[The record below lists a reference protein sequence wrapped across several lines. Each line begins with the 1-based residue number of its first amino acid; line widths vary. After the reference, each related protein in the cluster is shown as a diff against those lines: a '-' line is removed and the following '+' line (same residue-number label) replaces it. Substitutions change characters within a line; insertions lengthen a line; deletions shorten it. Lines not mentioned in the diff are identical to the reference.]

1 MMSMMLVVVVVVV
14 VVLMVMRVLVNGWS
28 YCPADAEPLQLPIAR
43 HHTLSCLRGSGC
55 VAC

>member
-1 MMSMMLVVVVVVV
+1 MMTMMLVVVVVV
-14 VVLMVMRVLVNGWS
+14 VMRVLVNGWS

-55 VAC
+55 VAG